1 MCDFKLIAE
10 ACTAGAPVQ
19 STVFLNIQFIFTFL
33 VRPAPSPLGLDTGFT
48 GWQGGIMK
56 TPNWFE
62 NTILHESGLKPNVD
76 QCGKDLVRKN
86 TIPPFHGKWVVWAI
100 FDRAFIQ
107 LSLTSLLQLALWTA
121 PGFLR

>member
-19 STVFLNIQFIFTFL
+19 STVFYIQFIFTFL

-56 TPNWFE
+56 TLQ
-62 NTILHESGLKPNVD
+62 TDLK
-76 QCGKDLVRKN
+76 
-86 TIPPFHGKWVVWAI
+86 TPFYMKVA
-100 FDRAFIQ
+100 
-107 LSLTSLLQLALWTA
+107 
-121 PGFLR
+121 